1 MLFLLNRKKQ
11 KKLNV
16 IVNVIVIVNV
26 TVNVIIYIIC
36 GGGRH
41 DEYACARTYPQLQ
54 KLSTYPQKS
63 VGKIAHFPQNNPC
76 IYIAVDI

>member
-1 MLFLLNRKKQ
+1 MLFLLKRKKQ

-16 IVNVIVIVNV
+16 IVNVNVNV
-26 TVNVIIYIIC
+26 IVIIYIIC
-36 GGGRH
+36 GGGH

>member
-1 MLFLLNRKKQ
+1 MKKAKKAECDCECDCDYILFS
-11 KKLNV
+11 
-16 IVNVIVIVNV
+16 
-26 TVNVIIYIIC
+26 
-36 GGGRH
+36 GGRRH

>member
-1 MLFLLNRKKQ
+1 MLFLLKRKKQ
-11 KKLNV
+11 KKL
-16 IVNVIVIVNV
+16 IVIVNV
-26 TVNVIIYIIC
+26 TVNVIIYIIR
-36 GGGRH
+36 GGGRRH
-41 DEYACARTYPQLQ
+41 DEYACARTYPQLR

>member
-1 MLFLLNRKKQ
+1 MLFLLKRKKQ

-16 IVNVIVIVNV
+16 NVI
-26 TVNVIIYIIC
+26 VIIYIIC
-36 GGGRH
+36 GGRRH
-41 DEYACARTYPQLQ
+41 DEYACARTYPQLR

>member
-1 MLFLLNRKKQ
+1 MLFLLKRKKQ

-16 IVNVIVIVNV
+16 NVIVTVN
-26 TVNVIIYIIC
+26 VNVIIYIIC
-36 GGGRH
+36 GGGH

>member
-1 MLFLLNRKKQ
+1 MLFLLKRKKQ

-16 IVNVIVIVNV
+16 IVNVIVNV
-26 TVNVIIYIIC
+26 TVIVSIYIIC

-41 DEYACARTYPQLQ
+41 DEYACARTYPQLR

>member
-1 MLFLLNRKKQ
+1 MLFLLNWKKQ

-16 IVNVIVIVNV
+16 IVNVIVIV
-26 TVNVIIYIIC
+26 IIYYIS
-36 GGGRH
+36 GGGGH

>member
-1 MLFLLNRKKQ
+1 MFFLLNRKKQ

-16 IVNVIVIVNV
+16 IVTVIV

-36 GGGRH
+36 GGGH

>member
-1 MLFLLNRKKQ
+1 MLFLLKRKKQ

-16 IVNVIVIVNV
+16 NVIVTVN
-26 TVNVIIYIIC
+26 VNVIIYIIC

-63 VGKIAHFPQNNPC
+63 VGKIAYFPQNNPC

>member
-1 MLFLLNRKKQ
+1 M
-11 KKLNV
+11 NV
-16 IVNVIVIVNV
+16 NVNVIVI
-26 TVNVIIYIIC
+26 IYYIS
-36 GGGRH
+36 GGRRH
-41 DEYACARTYPQLQ
+41 DEYACARTYPQLR